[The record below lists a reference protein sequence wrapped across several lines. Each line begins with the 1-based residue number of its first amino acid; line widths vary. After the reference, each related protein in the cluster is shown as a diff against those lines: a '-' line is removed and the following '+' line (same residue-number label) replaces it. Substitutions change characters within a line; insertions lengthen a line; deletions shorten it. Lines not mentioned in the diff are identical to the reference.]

1 MDQTQDTATR
11 ILDAA
16 AELFAAHGY
25 AGTSTRAIAELAAVN
40 EVTLFRRFE
49 NKAGILRALGERMA
63 QRQAGHAAAAAPDA
77 ESVRETLLRLARM
90 EIAGALEGGGLALRL
105 AFDAKSIPEVAALLG
120 EGIPSNLEGLAE
132 FMAEH
137 QVTGELRQDIDPR
150 VMAEAFFGL
159 TSSYVMYR
167 MVMQVGD
174 LPADVATDTGIEQ
187 LFDLF
192 WSGAAVRRC
201 ESEREDGL

>member
-1 MDQTQDTATR
+1 MSSTPDTATR

-16 AELFAAHGY
+16 AELFASRGY
-25 AGTSTRAIAELAAVN
+25 AGTSTRAIADLASVN

-49 NKAGILRALGERMA
+49 NKAGILQALGARMA
-63 QRQAGHAAAAAPDA
+63 QRQAGHAAAAAPDS
-77 ESVRETLLRLARM
+77 EDVRETLLRLARM

-105 AFDAKSIPEVAALLG
+105 AFDATTVPEVAELLG
-120 EGIPSNLEGLAE
+120 EGIPGNLDGLAE

-137 QVTGELRQDIDPR
+137 QATGELRSDIEPH

-167 MVMQVGD
+167 MVMGVGA
-174 LPADVATDTGIEQ
+174 PPSDVATDKGIEQ

-192 WSGAAVRRC
+192 WSGASA
-201 ESEREDGL
+201 SETTSVMEEKR